1 MSHLGFCI
9 SYDKVTRYK
18 QSVILSE
25 NHELTEYLLGTF
37 TQWAADNIDH
47 KIMTVLGQ
55 GIFYGMGVVAIST
68 PDAAAFIHNQII
80 SGEKTAVC

>member
-1 MSHLGFCI
+1 MSHLGFCV

-37 TQWAADNIDH
+37 TQWEADNIDH
-47 KIMTVLGQ
+47 NNMTPLGQ
-55 GIFYGMGVVAIST
+55 DIFHGMGEVAIST
-68 PDAAAFIHNQII
+68 PDADSSFTTK
-80 SGEKTAVC
+80 S